1 MIKNIYLQPF
11 QKYFCFVE
19 KYLVKIAVVL
29 EYLKNE
35 DLLINND
42 QKQVL
47 QLFQEAFKLL
57 VLCQPTYGKFHMFLA
72 DKASLNKP

>member
-47 QLFQEAFKLL
+47 QLFQEAFKSL
-57 VLCQPTYGKFHMFLA
+57 VLCHWNIQGLQNQM
-72 DKASLNKP
+72 

>member
-11 QKYFCFVE
+11 QKYLCFVE

-47 QLFQEAFKLL
+47 QLFQEAFKSL
-57 VLCQPTYGKFHMFLA
+57 VLCHWRIHFVTEL
-72 DKASLNKP
+72 LCRL

>member
-11 QKYFCFVE
+11 QKYLCFVE

-47 QLFQEAFKLL
+47 
-57 VLCQPTYGKFHMFLA
+57 
-72 DKASLNKP
+72 